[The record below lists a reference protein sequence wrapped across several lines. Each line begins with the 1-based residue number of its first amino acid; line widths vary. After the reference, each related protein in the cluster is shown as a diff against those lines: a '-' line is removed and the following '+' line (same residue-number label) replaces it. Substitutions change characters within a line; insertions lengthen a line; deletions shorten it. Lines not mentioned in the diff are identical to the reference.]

1 MRTINAEQGRASV
14 GHLHVD
20 AAAVAA
26 ASLLALSLRASQLF
40 FDVRTVGAEHGPASF
55 GHLHGDAAAVA
66 AAPSLTWFF
75 ARLRGQVSS
84 CSMYAPKMRCRV
96 GPKFATCSS
105 TMLLWLLRR
114 LGLCLRKQVS
124 SCLLYAPWVRCSVGP
139 VLATC
144 TSMPLPRQLV

>member
-55 GHLHGDAAAVA
+55 GHLHRSCGRCAVA
-66 AAPSLTWFF
+66 DLVF
-75 ARLRGQVSS
+75 ALLLGQVSS

-96 GPKFATCSS
+96 GPTFATCSS